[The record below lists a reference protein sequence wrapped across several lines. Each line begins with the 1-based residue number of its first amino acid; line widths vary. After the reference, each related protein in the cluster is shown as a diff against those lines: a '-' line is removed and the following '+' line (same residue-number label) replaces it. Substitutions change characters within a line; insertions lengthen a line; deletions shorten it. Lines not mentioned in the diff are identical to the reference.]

1 METIGDWTECY
12 NPSKQDKKSLLL
24 LLLIINTILLII
36 NINLNY
42 QCYYPSLDY

>member
-1 METIGDWTECY
+1 METIENYKILYKFNIT
-12 NPSKQDKKSLLL
+12 DKMLLL
-24 LLLIINTILLII
+24 IIIINTILLII